1 MGTAIKGLGMAT
13 TAAAVGIGKIAS
25 ESLNAYASFEQL
37 TGGVETL
44 FGAGGQTLDEY
55 AAAMGHAEGAA
66 DQWASKM
73 RAQEKVMENARNAY
87 KTAGMSANEYM
98 ETVTGFSASLI
109 QSLGGDTEKA
119 AEIADKAITDMSDN
133 ANKMGTSMESI
144 QNAYQGFA
152 KQNYTMLDNLK
163 LGYGG
168 TKSEMERLLKDA
180 EKLTGIEYNIENY
193 ADVVEAIHAIQNE
206 MGITGTTAKEAASTI
221 EGSMNMMKASWQNL
235 LIGFGDEKA
244 DLGKLVD
251 EFIDSAFTVLDNVLP
266 RVETIIERIAD
277 GVGKLLPK
285 LLDRLPGLLQSFL
298 PGLIDAAVG
307 AVTQLVDTIAENLP
321 QLVDTL
327 VPPLIKGAIK
337 LVAAL
342 VANLPKIISGLIKS
356 IPSIIT
362 AIIEGFAGAMPDLI
376 GGITGVLGALWDAIS
391 GLLGEAIEFWVELFG
406 GSVEA
411 IQEAWSGI
419 VDFFGGIWEGITGA
433 FSSAG
438 EWFGE
443 KFSEA
448 KEMATAAWDGI
459 TDFFGGVWD
468 GISGA
473 FEGAADWFGNKFE
486 SAKEMTQNAWSNVKG
501 FFADSWEG
509 IKGTFSTVGG
519 WFSDRFSEAK
529 SGIMDN
535 FSAAGDFLGNTW
547 TNIKEKFGDAKS
559 KFLDIGKNIITGI
572 KEGITGAVTGLY
584 DSIKSV
590 GSNILNKFKGV
601 LGIHSPSKE
610 FEYLA
615 NMCVAG
621 FEGPLEDINLDDTT
635 AGIEASLSNMEN
647 GIQGAQLEANGGATA
662 SLSNSVNVYLEG
674 EAAGIFK
681 VVRTENENFIKS
693 AGFNPLLA

>member
-1 MGTAIKGLGMAT
+1 MAG
-13 TAAAVGIGKIAS
+13 GIGKIATD
-25 ESLNAYASFEQL
+25 SLKAYASFEQL
-37 TGGVETL
+37 AGGVETL

-66 DQWASKM
+66 DEWASKM

-87 KTAGMSANEYM
+87 KTAGLSANEYM

-119 AEIADKAITDMSDN
+119 AEIADLAITDMSDN

-168 TKSEMERLLKDA
+168 TKSEMERLLQDA
-180 EKLTGIEYNIENY
+180 EKLTGIKYNIENY
-193 ADVVEAIHAIQNE
+193 ADVVQAIHVIQDE
-206 MGITGTTAKEAASTI
+206 MKITGTTQEEAARTI
-221 EGSMNMMKASWQNL
+221 EGSFNMMKASWKNL
-235 LIGFGDEKA
+235 ITGFGDEKA

-251 EFIDSAFTVLDNVLP
+251 EFIDSAFTLFDNVLP
-266 RVETIIERIAD
+266 RVQTIIERMAD
-277 GVGKLLPK
+277 GAAKIVPK
-285 LLDRLPGLLQSFL
+285 LLDRIPDILKSFL
-298 PGLIDAAVG
+298 PGLVDTAVDAL
-307 AVTQLVDTIAENLP
+307 TQLIDTIADNLP
-321 QLVDTL
+321 QLVETL
-327 VPPLIKGAIK
+327 VPPLINGAIK
-337 LVAAL
+337 LVTAL
-342 VANLPKIISGLIKS
+342 VANLPKIITGLVKAMPTVLTSLLDGILGAF
-356 IPSIIT
+356 PDFVDGLVGAFT
-362 AIIEGFAGAMPDLI
+362 AIWEPIGELFEEAGEFWGGII
-376 GGITGVLGALWDAIS
+376 GGVA
-391 GLLGEAIEFWVELFG
+391 
-406 GSVEA
+406 
-411 IQEAWSGI
+411 
-419 VDFFGGIWEGITGA
+419 DFVTEKWGFV
-433 FSSAG
+433 FDY
-438 EWFGE
+438 FGE
-443 KFSEA
+443 KMDAVKELWDTAAGFFQERFEAA
-448 KEMATAAWDGI
+448 KEMVTVAWDGI
-459 TDFFGGVWD
+459 TDFFSNSWE
-468 GISGA
+468 GIKGA

-674 EAAGIFK
+674 EAAAIFK